1 MKSRQI
7 IDIRGFKI
15 GGPKCYIIADIGSN
29 HKQDLGLAKESVDAA
44 VEAGADAVKFQ
55 SINLNALYSSP
66 DKKTSDFVKKLEF
79 PEEWHQILSDYCKA
93 KGVVFFSSPTYM
105 KSVDLLEEIDVAL
118 YKLAS
123 AQVGTFPQIVE
134 RVAALNKPTIFS
146 TGIASY
152 EEVIAAVKI
161 FEQQGNHKYIILHCN
176 SIYPAPA
183 EKVNLPLIDTYN
195 AMFNCPVGFSD
206 HTVGTHIP
214 VAAVVRGAKIIEKHF
229 TLDRNFDTPDSTSF
243 ASDPA
248 EFKQLVLQ
256 IREVEAAMEKLN
268 PRLEVQSEEMAFK
281 NEILYRARLK
291 SSLSKGEEIE
301 YENLDYIRYTEGID
315 SRQAYLTRKFGKAV
329 KDLEEGTIL
338 LKDHYN

>member
-1 MKSRQI
+1 MTTRQI
-7 IDIRGFKI
+7 INIEGFNV
-15 GGPKCYIIADIGSN
+15 GGSKCYIIADIGSN
-29 HKQDLGLAKESVDAA
+29 HKQDLSLAKESIDAA
-44 VEAGADAVKFQ
+44 FEAGADAVKFQ
-55 SINLNALYSSP
+55 SINLNALYLNP
-66 DKKTSDFVKKLEF
+66 DQETKKFISRLEF
-79 PEEWHQILSDYCKA
+79 PEEWHRILSDYCKA

-105 KSVDLLEEIDVAL
+105 KSVDLLEEIDVPL

-123 AQVGTFPQIVE
+123 AQVGTFPKIVE

-214 VAAVVRGAKIIEKHF
+214 VAAVSRGAKIIEKHF

-281 NEILYRARLK
+281 KSITYRLIANRDLI
-291 SSLSKGEEIE
+291 KGEVIDETCLKYLRTIK
-301 YENLDYIRYTEGID
+301 GINAKD
-315 SRQAYLTRKFGKAV
+315 EKAYLGKVLERNV
-329 KDLEEGTIL
+329 KNGEPIGYEDL
-338 LKDHYN
+338 K